1 MNSTFVASEL
11 GEEKN
16 AKLPLVVDV
25 VMIIAILLLPT
36 TVAALC
42 PDTVTCIN
50 RVREIVAAP
59 RKFWF
64 GEQRRSLCQGRN
76 ADPVECFGPPHL
88 GTFHSVGSRLFRV
101 RTYHAAYLRN
111 LRIFPRVTFRA
122 HSGDYRACDHDFRA
136 GNGSVQIVEAD
147 PDMPPVA
154 PYFIRSKPE
163 ITWHGLQ
170 YDEEFIIAITDV
182 GFGSLNYLLTG
193 FPRQPMVLHDYEPSE
208 NFRPEPNPMVVVVFR
223 KPKASSLKI
232 GRADDFD
239 ISKFMLDNDLAD
251 DLIGLSLIIVGS
263 DAFAIERQR
272 LRGTI
277 DNCHSLL
284 RNKLL
289 RHPPAPLLNRLPLEE
304 LNSWLTVSVNLP
316 QLDVNVCCQQVRQKA
331 AAVFFDP
338 LGAATVSAS
347 AMVVPPSVNSARIP
361 IQSPSYVNY
370 HRQARTHI
378 ALMDELY
385 TLVAVDATSS
395 MLHWMIVDIPAQELA
410 SSPNG
415 ITKAN
420 YLPFAPERPASCSPF
435 ALFLFSQPAT
445 LNMIPMYCDDV
456 CDLRG
461 KFRMDVFKQRYM
473 LRLRAISW
481 ISVCYDLP
489 YAYHVIR
496 DAMNTTKTPSEETD
510 DIPIINAPVLATPSP
525 STSSLICSA
534 FHVSHR
540 HRCPVSGSHQN
551 SLLAVAV
558 LTSFLLLL
566 LSNRSV

>member
-1 MNSTFVASEL
+1 IRRHLDLVSAIPHCRRRRGSPNSFDSLFSQNV
-11 GEEKN
+11 
-16 AKLPLVVDV
+16 KLPFVVDV
-25 VMIIAILLLPT
+25 IMIIAILLLPT

-193 FPRQPMVLHDYEPSE
+193 FPRQPMVSLCIMEYLGLIKKPHWNHFQVLHDYEPSE

-223 KPKASSLKI
+223 KPKTSSLKIGRADDFDISKFMLDNELADEPNPMVVVVFRKQKTSSLKI

-251 DLIGLSLIIVGS
+251 DLIGLSLII
-263 DAFAIERQR
+263 
-272 LRGTI
+272 
-277 DNCHSLL
+277 
-284 RNKLL
+284 
-289 RHPPAPLLNRLPLEE
+289 
-304 LNSWLTVSVNLP
+304 
-316 QLDVNVCCQQVRQKA
+316 
-331 AAVFFDP
+331 
-338 LGAATVSAS
+338 
-347 AMVVPPSVNSARIP
+347 
-361 IQSPSYVNY
+361 
-370 HRQARTHI
+370 
-378 ALMDELY
+378 
-385 TLVAVDATSS
+385 
-395 MLHWMIVDIPAQELA
+395 
-410 SSPNG
+410 
-415 ITKAN
+415 KAN

-435 ALFLFSQPAT
+435 ALFLFSQPST
-445 LNMIPMYCDDV
+445 LNMIPMYCDGV

-489 YAYHVIR
+489 YAYQVIR
-496 DAMNTTKTPSEETD
+496 DAMNTTRILPDERE
-510 DIPIINAPVLATPSP
+510 DIPIIKYVSNDNIASVNSNWVQKGSVFLHSP
-525 STSSLICSA
+525 
-534 FHVSHR
+534 
-540 HRCPVSGSHQN
+540 P
-551 SLLAVAV
+551 
-558 LTSFLLLL
+558 FLKIDHL
-566 LSNRSV
+566 